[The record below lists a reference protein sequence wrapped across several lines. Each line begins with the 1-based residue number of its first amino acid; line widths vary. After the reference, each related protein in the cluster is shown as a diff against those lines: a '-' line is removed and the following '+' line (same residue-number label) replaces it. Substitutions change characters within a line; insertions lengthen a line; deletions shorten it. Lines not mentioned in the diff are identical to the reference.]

1 MDQIAQA
8 AKAQG
13 VLPVR
18 IEIPI
23 TGGIYR
29 FEQFLVVGEAPEMT
43 LTYRR
48 QVE

>member
-1 MDQIAQA
+1 MDQLAEA

-23 TGGIYR
+23 AGAIHR
-29 FEQFLVVGEAPEMT
+29 FEKLLVVGEAPEMT

-48 QVE
+48 QAE